1 MPYYNV
7 SVSEVGNMK
16 NIKRIILVLCLVLC
30 TGCSGMDGGK
40 TDFVMLE
47 EEPAVA
53 LAAAD
58 SVKQSYETEASGVLV
73 KKNGKCTIDYSN
85 TEDGY
90 VMVKYLKKTKKKIK
104 AQVRGPKETYTY
116 NVTPKEWEVFPLTDG
131 NGTYQILLLENV
143 SGSKYA
149 VVGNLSCEVV
159 LTDEFAPFLRS
170 NQYVN
175 FAEAPNTVKKAAALT
190 KNAEDTLAKV
200 EKIYNYVVTKFTY
213 DKKKAKTVKSG
224 YLPELDAVLEAKSG
238 ICFDYAA
245 IMAGMLRSQEIP
257 CKLVVGYAGEAYH
270 AWISVYVEGEGW
282 IEGVVYFD
290 GTSWKRMDPTFASSG
305 KQSQA
310 IMEYIGN
317 GKNYSAKYFY

>member
-1 MPYYNV
+1 
-7 SVSEVGNMK
+7 MK
-16 NIKRIILVLCLVLC
+16 NVRLAVLVLCLALC
-30 TGCSGMDGGK
+30 TGCTRIDGRK
-40 TDFVMLE
+40 TDFVTLE
-47 EEPAVA
+47 GEPEVA

-58 SVKQSYETEASGVLV
+58 SVMQSYETEASGVLV

-85 TEDGY
+85 TQDGY
-90 VMVKYLKKTKKKIK
+90 VMVKYGKQTKKKIK
-104 AQVRGPKETYTY
+104 VQVRGPKDIYTY
-116 NVTPKEWEVFPLTDG
+116 HVRPKVWEVFPLTDG

-149 VVGNLSCEVV
+149 VVENLSCEVA

-175 FAEAPNTVKKAAALT
+175 FADAPKTVKKAAALT
-190 KNAEDTLAKV
+190 KNAGNPLTKV

-213 DKKKAKTVKSG
+213 DKKKAQTVKSG
-224 YLPELDAVLEAKSG
+224 YLPDLDSVLEAKMG

-245 IMAGMLRSQEIP
+245 IMAGMLRSQGIP

-290 GTSWKRMDPTFASSG
+290 GVSWKRMDPTFASSG

-310 IMEYIGN
+310 IMSYIGN